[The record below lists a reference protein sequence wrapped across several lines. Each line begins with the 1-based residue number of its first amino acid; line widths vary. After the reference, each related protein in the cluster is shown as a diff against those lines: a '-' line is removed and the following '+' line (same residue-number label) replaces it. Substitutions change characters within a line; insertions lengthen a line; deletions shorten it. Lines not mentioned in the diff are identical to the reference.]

1 MIPRPARHTSTP
13 RRAVES
19 FSTRP
24 WASLLL
30 AVLALVTGGVF
41 LSGLLPTS
49 QKYVAGHEW
58 YMATLCVFGA
68 AFFAYCA
75 VLGIR
80 QRRDKL

>member
-1 MIPRPARHTSTP
+1 MSTP
-13 RRAVES
+13 RRAVET
-19 FSTRP
+19 FSARP
-24 WASLLL
+24 WTSLLL
-30 AVLALVTGGVF
+30 AVLALMIGGVF

-58 YMATLCVFGA
+58 CMAKLCVLGA